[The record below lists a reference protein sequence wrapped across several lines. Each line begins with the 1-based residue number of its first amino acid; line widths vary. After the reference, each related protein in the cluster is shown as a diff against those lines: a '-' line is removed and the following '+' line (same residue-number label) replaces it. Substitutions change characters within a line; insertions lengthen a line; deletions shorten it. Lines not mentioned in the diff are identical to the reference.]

1 MACGSCG
8 GGRGSAAAQF
18 KFVYKSPKGEQ
29 TTYENQFE
37 ARARVLR
44 EGGSWE
50 KVPVTT

>member
-1 MACGSCG
+1 MACGGCG
-8 GGRGSAAAQF
+8 NKGAAAGTVF
-18 KFVYKSPKGEQ
+18 KFVYKNPRGET
-29 TTYENQFE
+29 TTYDSQFE